1 MNHRLATLEITSP
14 GRWPSFLAALAIACL
29 PLLAHETRAHGSAP
43 APAPPQ
49 LLVAHRL
56 RLDFLA
62 PQATLVGALDTQI
75 DSRGVLL
82 LPTR

>member
-43 APAPPQ
+43 ASGRFA
-49 LLVAHRL
+49 LVDLPVRL
-56 RLDFLA
+56 
-62 PQATLVGALDTQI
+62 Q
-75 DSRGVLL
+75 
-82 LPTR
+82 

>member
-29 PLLAHETRAHGSAP
+29 PLLAHETRAHGFAP
-43 APAPPQ
+43 PPAPPQ

-56 RLDFLA
+56 RLDFVA
-62 PQATLVGALDTQI
+62 PQATMLGTLDTQI
-75 DSRGVLL
+75 NSRGGLL